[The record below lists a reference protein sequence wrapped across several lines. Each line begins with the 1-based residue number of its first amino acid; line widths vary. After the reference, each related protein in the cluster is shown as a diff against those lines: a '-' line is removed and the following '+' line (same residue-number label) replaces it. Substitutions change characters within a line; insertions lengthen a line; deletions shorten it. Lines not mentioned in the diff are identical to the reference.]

1 MDIVLVILGALAIL
15 AGIAGSI
22 LPVLPGPPLAWVGL
36 LLLHLTRMVQFST
49 RMLVITAVITGLL
62 MVLDLYLPIWT
73 TRRFGG
79 SKWGQRGAALGMIV
93 GFFWGPWGIVLGPLA
108 GAFLGEICYQPAQP
122 RRAGKAAL
130 GSFAGFLGSTGLKLI
145 WCLMLAWWFVR
156 ALSGH

>member
-1 MDIVLVILGALAIL
+1 MDVVLVILGALAIL

-36 LLLHLTRMVQFST
+36 LLLQFTSRVQFST
-49 RMLVITAVITGLL
+49 RMLVITAVITGLVTL
-62 MVLDLYLPIWT
+62 LDFYLPVWT

-79 SKWGQRGAALGMIV
+79 SKWGQRGAALGIIA
-93 GFFWGPWGIVLGPLA
+93 GFFLGPWGIILGPLA
-108 GAFLGEICYQPAQP
+108 GAFLGEMLHHPARP

-145 WCLMLAWWFVR
+145 WCFLLAWWFIR
-156 ALSGH
+156 ALAH